1 MKIVVLTYQIFPTK
15 DLLLILMWR
24 VMTLES
30 NLNSLY
36 YSEFSQSELSLIKLL
51 VLSELQ
57 SYRGINGC
65 YQSGNIHSLLLQ
77 LRQKIVVLQ
86 SKSSGQISDDSS

>member
-65 YQSGNIHSLLLQ
+65 YHSGNIHSLLLQ

-86 SKSSGQISDDSS
+86 SKSSGSISDDSS

>member
-1 MKIVVLTYQIFPTK
+1 MIVVMTYQIFPTK
-15 DLLLILMWR
+15 DLLLILIQR

-65 YQSGNIHSLLLQ
+65 YHSGNIHSLLLQ

-86 SKSSGQISDDSS
+86 SKSSGSISDDSS

>member
-1 MKIVVLTYQIFPTK
+1 MKVLQSIPK
-15 DLLLILMWR
+15 LR
-24 VMTLES
+24 VMTHS

-36 YSEFSQSELSLIKLL
+36 YSDFSQSELSMIKLL

-65 YQSGNIHSLLLQ
+65 YDSGNIHSLLLQ
-77 LRQKIVVLQ
+77 LREKIGVLQ
-86 SKSSGQISDDSS
+86 SKSMGEINTDSS

>member
-65 YQSGNIHSLLLQ
+65 YDSGNIHSLLLQ

-86 SKSSGQISDDSS
+86 SKSSGSISDDSL

>member
-1 MKIVVLTYQIFPTK
+1 MKVLPSIPK
-15 DLLLILMWR
+15 LR
-24 VMTLES
+24 VMTHS

-36 YSEFSQSELSLIKLL
+36 YSDFSQSELSMIKLL

-65 YQSGNIHSLLLQ
+65 YDSGNIHSLLLQ
-77 LRQKIVVLQ
+77 LREKIGVLQ
-86 SKSSGQISDDSS
+86 SKSMGEINTDSS

>member
-1 MKIVVLTYQIFPTK
+1 
-15 DLLLILMWR
+15 
-24 VMTLES
+24 MTLKS

-65 YQSGNIHSLLLQ
+65 SHSGNIHSLLLQ
-77 LRQKIVVLQ
+77 LREKIVVLQ
-86 SKSSGQISDDSS
+86 SKSMGEINIDSL

>member
-1 MKIVVLTYQIFPTK
+1 
-15 DLLLILMWR
+15 
-24 VMTLES
+24 MTLKS
-30 NLNSLY
+30 NLDALF
-36 YSEFSQSELSLIKLL
+36 YSDFSKQELSLIKLL

-65 YQSGNIHSLLLQ
+65 SQHGNIHSLLLQ

-86 SKSSGQISDDSS
+86 SKSSGAISDDSS

>member
-1 MKIVVLTYQIFPTK
+1 
-15 DLLLILMWR
+15 
-24 VMTLES
+24 MTLES

-77 LRQKIVVLQ
+77 LRQKIVVFRANLVVQ
-86 SKSSGQISDDSS
+86 LVMILVRFSLECV

>member
-1 MKIVVLTYQIFPTK
+1 MIVVILYQIFPTK
-15 DLLLILMWR
+15 DLLLILIQR

-65 YQSGNIHSLLLQ
+65 SHSGNIHSLLLQ

-86 SKSSGQISDDSS
+86 SKSSGSISDDSS

>member
-1 MKIVVLTYQIFPTK
+1 
-15 DLLLILMWR
+15 
-24 VMTLES
+24 MTLES

-65 YQSGNIHSLLLQ
+65 SQHGNIHSLLLQ

-86 SKSSGQISDDSS
+86 SKSSGQISDDSL

>member
-1 MKIVVLTYQIFPTK
+1 MGSEMCIR
-15 DLLLILMWR
+15 DR
-24 VMTLES
+24 
-30 NLNSLY
+30 Y

-65 YQSGNIHSLLLQ
+65 YHSGNIHSLLLQ

-86 SKSSGQISDDSS
+86 SKSSGSISDDSS

>member
-86 SKSSGQISDDSS
+86 SKSSGQISDDSL

>member
-86 SKSSGQISDDSS
+86 SKSSGSISDDSS

>member
-15 DLLLILMWR
+15 DLLLILIQR

-65 YQSGNIHSLLLQ
+65 YHSGNIHSLLLQ

-86 SKSSGQISDDSS
+86 SKSSGQISDDSL

>member
-1 MKIVVLTYQIFPTK
+1 MTYR
-15 DLLLILMWR
+15 D
-24 VMTLES
+24 

-36 YSEFSQSELSLIKLL
+36 YSDFSQSELSLIKLL

-65 YQSGNIHSLLLQ
+65 SQSGNIHSLLLQ
-77 LRQKIVVLQ
+77 LREKLVVLQ
-86 SKSSGQISDDSS
+86 SKSSGLISDDSL

>member
-1 MKIVVLTYQIFPTK
+1 MKVLPSIPK
-15 DLLLILMWR
+15 LR
-24 VMTLES
+24 VMTHS

-36 YSEFSQSELSLIKLL
+36 YSDFSQSELSLIKLL

-65 YQSGNIHSLLLQ
+65 YDSGNIHSLLLQ
-77 LRQKIVVLQ
+77 LREKIGVLQ
-86 SKSSGQISDDSS
+86 SKSMGEINTDSS

>member
-1 MKIVVLTYQIFPTK
+1 MIVVILYQIFPTK
-15 DLLLILMWR
+15 DLLLILIQR

-65 YQSGNIHSLLLQ
+65 YDSGNIHSLLLQ

-86 SKSSGQISDDSS
+86 SKSSGSISDDSS

>member
-1 MKIVVLTYQIFPTK
+1 MIVVVMTYQIFPTR
-15 DLLLILMWR
+15 DLLLILIQR
-24 VMTLES
+24 VMTYRD

-36 YSEFSQSELSLIKLL
+36 FSDFSQSELSLIKLL

-77 LRQKIVVLQ
+77 IRTKLVVLQ
-86 SKSSGQISDDSS
+86 SKSSGSISDDSS

>member
-1 MKIVVLTYQIFPTK
+1 
-15 DLLLILMWR
+15 
-24 VMTLES
+24 MTHS

-36 YSEFSQSELSLIKLL
+36 YSDFSQSELSMIKLL

-65 YQSGNIHSLLLQ
+65 SDSGNIHSLLLQ
-77 LRQKIVVLQ
+77 LREKIGVLQ
-86 SKSSGQISDDSS
+86 SKSMGEINTDSS